1 MASVPGIFQFYA
13 DKISSVSSTYYS
25 ILPHTG
31 SSKIEA
37 NGIARF
43 ALPTASILSCR
54 DISLHFNAQCT
65 GDDDDGGRLPNGTDK
80 LLARVSVFIG
90 GVMVNSFNDY
100 ATLSTCKQVFEGMY
114 QDPHGGHNDV
124 LREYD
129 YTTIPDNTY
138 EKSGDSTSVGD
149 SEAYAKDKK
158 EIYTVNSGDRTFSLT
173 LDHSFLGTCDPPL
186 LSMNLL
192 PECLVE
198 VVFNG
203 AHILPCIANI
213 TLPATK
219 RIGTH
224 EALQI
229 QSAGAA
235 YTADCSGANAKTTS
249 SFEIT
254 DLRMLCKVYSMGSTV
269 LDEVQAARISQV
281 GYLTVP
287 FHSWTTHPFG
297 AGGLSSAAFSVS
309 SQSLDRCYLA
319 LYQSNRTTRGG
330 FVPFANTRAS
340 GGFTA
345 PAANGVATDDIGLPC
360 GTDLGGLYSLQN
372 VTERYNTRM
381 TNLQMIPDSNSTAP
395 TFQLMAQS
403 ALVPS
408 VPLSIDEAYT
418 VSKQSCDVYSKMSAC
433 SRRAY
438 ILNQA
443 CVVLSFNLPGASFRR
458 EASGLD
464 LRGLNGAFSWL
475 CTGLDSSKQAGTCF
489 TQSTSFC
496 RIGSGGQIQILL

>member
-31 SSKIEA
+31 SSKIVA

-65 GDDDDGGRLPNGTDK
+65 GDDDDGGRLPNGMDK

-90 GVMVNSFNDY
+90 GVCVNSFNDY
-100 ATLSTCKQVFEGMY
+100 ATLCACKQVFEG
-114 QDPHGGHNDV
+114 QHLDPHGGHNDV
-124 LREYD
+124 VRTFD
-129 YTTIPDNTY
+129 YMTIPDNTY
-138 EKSGDSTSVGD
+138 EKSGDTTSVGN
-149 SEAYAKDKK
+149 SETFAKDKK
-158 EIYTVNSGDRTFSLT
+158 EIYTVNSGDRQFSMT
-173 LDHSFLGTCDPPL
+173 LQNSFFSSCSPEL

-192 PECLVE
+192 PECIIE
-198 VVFNG
+198 VVFAGNH
-203 AHILPCIANI
+203 ALPCIADI
-213 TLPATK
+213 TLPASK

-224 EALQI
+224 EAQ
-229 QSAGAA
+229 
-235 YTADCSGANAKTTS
+235 
-249 SFEIT
+249 EILS
-254 DLRMLCKVYSMGSTV
+254 DLRCLCRVFSMGSSV
-269 LDEVQAARISQV
+269 LDELQASRISQV

-309 SQSLDRCYLA
+309 TQSLDKCYLA
-319 LYQSNRTTRGG
+319 LYRADRSTRGG
-330 FVPFANTRAS
+330 FVPFANSKAS

-345 PAANGVATDDIGLPC
+345 RQENGTAKDDIGLPC

-372 VTERYNTRM
+372 TTERYNTRM
-381 TNLQMIPDSNSTAP
+381 TNLEMIPDGNNTAP

-408 VPLSIDEAYT
+408 TPLSIDEAYT

-443 CVVLSFNLPGASFRR
+443 CIVLSFNLPGASFRR